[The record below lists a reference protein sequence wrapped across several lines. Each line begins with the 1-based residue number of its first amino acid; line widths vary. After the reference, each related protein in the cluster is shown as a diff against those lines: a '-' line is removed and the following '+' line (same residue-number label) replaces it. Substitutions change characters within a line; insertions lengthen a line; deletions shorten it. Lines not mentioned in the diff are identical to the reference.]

1 MGYLKIK
8 TVQRLRL
15 AGNFTQS
22 NLGDPQNAEW
32 GYISFK
38 ELIEINIHGVEIDTD
53 INWQPKHFSEIFK

>member
-8 TVQRLRL
+8 TGQRLRL

-53 INWQPKHFSEIFK
+53 INWQPRPFSEIFK